1 MKNTRKYI
9 EKLKHPDP
17 SIRRM
22 SAEALS
28 QGDERAIYPLIKAL
42 YDDNAGVQDA
52 AMRAL
57 INIGTEEVAY
67 MTIPL
72 LRENALLRNT
82 ALIIITAVGPK
93 AVPLLYTLL
102 RDKDDDM
109 RKFAIDLFGD
119 IRENVDAERLLPFLK
134 DINANVRAATAKTLG
149 KLGYKEAIP
158 HLIESLKDEEWVCF
172 SVLEA
177 LGDLNAKEAVP
188 DICKLLEN
196 ESEALL
202 YAAIETLGRLSSE
215 DAIEPLMSSIEKVS
229 DDIKVAIVK
238 SLVQIGL
245 PPNLK
250 DICSHLIKMF
260 KESDW
265 EDKEIAL
272 KGIADAKCKEAV
284 NMLLDMGGF
293 LDPSL
298 PENEDKIPI
307 IKDTL
312 LALKPEKE
320 LLESLD
326 SPNIKFRGKAMAI
339 EILGEIKSKLAIP
352 KLISYLED
360 MRRDLR
366 KASVG
371 ALAHIAEPEVVE
383 PLLEVSKRD
392 ADSHVRKAAVTA
404 LGLMQAKDAFV
415 PLIEMLEHEQYYDI
429 VECMVLSLIKIDKD
443 SFLSDVNNYS
453 RNIRHAIAKNI
464 RDVNTLKILVNDPDK
479 QVQILAI
486 MTLGKLKNNE
496 SMEILLGFL
505 KNPDP
510 EIRKAALVGIAE
522 MECCCKE
529 IYDAL
534 DDTDD
539 WVRFYALQTILLSCG
554 DNVDIELIKKMLKDS
569 FIPVVMATIDY
580 LKGIGGQI
588 AYEALYPLKE
598 HNNNEIRE
606 KVEEVLNYL

>member
-1 MKNTRKYI
+1 MKNMRKFI

-17 SIRRM
+17 SVRRM

-28 QGDERAIYPLIKAL
+28 EGDERAIYPLIKAL
-42 YDDNAGVQDA
+42 HDDNPGVQDA

-82 ALIIITAVGPK
+82 ALIIITAIGAK

-109 RKFAIDLFGD
+109 RKFAIDLFAD
-119 IRENVDAERLLPFLK
+119 IKETVDAERLLPFLK
-134 DINANVRAATAKTLG
+134 DVNPNVRAATAKALG
-149 KLGYKEAIP
+149 KLGYVQAIP
-158 HLIESLKDEEWVCF
+158 HLIQALNDEEWVCF

-177 LGDLNAKEAVP
+177 LGDLNALESVP
-188 DICKLLEN
+188 QICKLLEH
-196 ESEALL
+196 ESEALV
-202 YAAIETLGRLSSE
+202 YAAVETLGRLGSE
-215 DAIEPLMSSIEKVS
+215 DAIGPLMGCIDKVS

-250 DICSHLIKMF
+250 DICRHLIKMF

-272 KGIADAKCKEAV
+272 KGIADANCKEAV
-284 NMLLDMGGF
+284 QMLLDTGGF

-298 PENEDKIPI
+298 PENEDKIPL
-307 IKDTL
+307 IKNTL
-312 LALKPEKE
+312 LVLKPEEE
-320 LLESLD
+320 LIKSLD
-326 SPNIKFRGKAMAI
+326 NPEIKFRGKALAI
-339 EILGEIKSKLAIP
+339 DILGEIKSKNAIP

-366 KASVG
+366 RASVG
-371 ALAHIAEPEVVE
+371 ALAHIAEPEVIE
-383 PLLEVSKRD
+383 PLLEVSRRD
-392 ADSHVRKAAVTA
+392 ADSHVRKAAVNA
-404 LGLMQAKDAFV
+404 LGMMQAKEAFV

-429 VECMVLSLIKIDKD
+429 VECMVLSLIKIDQE
-443 SFLSDVNNYS
+443 SFLSDVSAYS
-453 RNIRHAIAKNI
+453 RNIRHAIAKNV
-464 RDVNTLKILVNDPDK
+464 RNVDALKTLINDPDK
-479 QVQILAI
+479 QVKILAI
-486 MTLGKLKNNE
+486 MTLGKLKDNE
-496 SMEILLGFL
+496 SLGILLNFL
-505 KNPDP
+505 KDPDP
-510 EIRKAALVGIAE
+510 EIRKSALVGIAE
-522 MECCCKE
+522 MECCCEE

-534 DDTDD
+534 NDSDD

-554 DNVDIELIKKMLKDS
+554 ENMDFELIKKMLNDP
-569 FIPVVMATIDY
+569 FVPVVMTVIDY
-580 LKGIGGQI
+580 LKGIGGQ
-588 AYEALYPLKE
+588 AVSYTHLT
-598 HNNNEIRE
+598 
-606 KVEEVLNYL
+606 